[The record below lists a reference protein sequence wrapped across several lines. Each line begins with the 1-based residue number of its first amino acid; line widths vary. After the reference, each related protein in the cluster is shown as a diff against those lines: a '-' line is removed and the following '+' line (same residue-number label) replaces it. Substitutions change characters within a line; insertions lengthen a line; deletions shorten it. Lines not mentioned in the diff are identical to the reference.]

1 MLPAQCAAS
10 LGWCSLEIQ
19 PHHNRSK
26 LTQESHA
33 NRHVRLVR
41 RKRYRGLRSLITM
54 MPRLRCSPGG
64 SVQHDKSTWIA
75 IWPSCS
81 CRQCHVVTLR
91 QHQGPQIVCF
101 LLSKAVLAQ
110 CDSEKVLLG
119 ADKVSKLGFSLQQ
132 PAVLV
137 TTLLFEALRGCS
149 RLGAA
154 CLPCEAMLC

>member
-1 MLPAQCAAS
+1 M
-10 LGWCSLEIQ
+10 
-19 PHHNRSK
+19 
-26 LTQESHA
+26 
-33 NRHVRLVR
+33 
-41 RKRYRGLRSLITM
+41 
-54 MPRLRCSPGG
+54 
-64 SVQHDKSTWIA
+64 
-75 IWPSCS
+75 
-81 CRQCHVVTLR
+81 TLR

-154 CLPCEAMLC
+154 LTSMLAL

>member
-1 MLPAQCAAS
+1 MGKLPYAVLLPQTQLREVVSCVFLAEML
-10 LGWCSLEIQ
+10 
-19 PHHNRSK
+19 
-26 LTQESHA
+26 
-33 NRHVRLVR
+33 
-41 RKRYRGLRSLITM
+41 
-54 MPRLRCSPGG
+54 PRLRCSPGG